1 MRCQGEAAVQSQ
13 QPRKAITRIDLSHV
27 QLASSETARRIN
39 HEILLDLIRA
49 NQPISRANLARCS
62 GLQRSTVSQIID
74 QLLGERWVCYAAQG
88 PAQRGRPATPLRLNE
103 DLRALAV
110 DVQPGLATVAMV
122 DLNGR
127 LLARSQL
134 PAPSR
139 PSACAHLITA
149 SLLRLRTT
157 LPEDSLVGIGIS
169 IAGRIDPGT
178 QRLMFAPNLPWSEF
192 DLRAVIEKELNL
204 PVCIENSAT
213 ACLLAELT
221 FGQLAGIRDAV
232 LVTVSDIVET
242 AVFAHGQFI
251 SGHQGMAGEF
261 GHIPLDPAGPRC
273 TCGQKGC
280 WETFAS
286 CNAAL
291 RYYQK
296 HEPGEPAMTFQELL
310 RRAEE
315 GDHRATQTLTK
326 QACFIGRGLR
336 MIIVGLSPGVIL
348 VAGNVTSAW
357 HRFGPVIEREV
368 AALTL
373 AGTPPR
379 ILPCYEGEIARLRG
393 AAALVFQH
401 RFQPCRQAALSAAGK
416 AIAAAAQKQQLLSG
430 R

>member
-1 MRCQGEAAVQSQ
+1 MQSQ
-13 QPRKAITRIDLSHV
+13 QQQGNATTRIDLSDV

-39 HEILLDLIRA
+39 REILLDLIRA

-62 GLQRSTVSQIID
+62 GLRRSTVSQIID
-74 QLLGERWVCYAAQG
+74 QLVGERWVSYGAQG
-88 PAQRGRPATPLRLNE
+88 PTQRGRPATPLRLNE
-103 DLRALAV
+103 DLTALAI
-110 DVQPGLATVAMV
+110 DVHPGLATVGVV

-127 LLARSQL
+127 LLSSSQL
-134 PAPSR
+134 PVPSR
-139 PSACAHLITA
+139 PAACAQLITK
-149 SLLRLRTT
+149 SLLRMRTT
-157 LPEDSLVGIGIS
+157 LREDSLVGIGVS

-178 QRLMFAPNLPWSEF
+178 QRLMFAPNLLWLGF

-213 ACLLAELT
+213 ACLLAEIT
-221 FGQLAGIRDAV
+221 FGQLAGVRDAV
-232 LVTVSDIVET
+232 LVTVSDTVET
-242 AVFAHGQFI
+242 AVFAHEQFI

-261 GHIPLDPAGPRC
+261 GHVPLDPTGPRC

-280 WETFAS
+280 WEMFAS

-291 RYYQK
+291 RYYK
-296 HEPGEPAMTFQELL
+296 KLEPGEPTMTFQELL

-315 GDHRATQTLTK
+315 GDHRATQTLIR
-326 QACFIGRGLR
+326 QARFIGRGLR
-336 MIIVGLSPGVIL
+336 FIIVGLSPGVIL
-348 VAGNVTSAW
+348 VAGDVTSAW
-357 HRFGPVIEREV
+357 HRFGPTIEREV

-401 RFQPCRQAALSAAGK
+401 QFQAVPARWFARSRK
-416 AIAAAAQKQQLLSG
+416 SHRSG
-430 R
+430 QGPTLRGASKD

>member
-1 MRCQGEAAVQSQ
+1 MQSQ
-13 QPRKAITRIDLSHV
+13 QQGKAITHIDRSDV

-39 HEILLDLIRA
+39 REILLDLIRA

-74 QLLGERWVCYAAQG
+74 QLLGERWVSYGAQG
-88 PAQRGRPATPLRLNE
+88 PTQRGRPATPLRLNE

-110 DVQPGLATVAMV
+110 DVHPGLATVAMV

-127 LLARSQL
+127 LLSRTQL
-134 PAPSR
+134 PVPSR
-139 PSACAHLITA
+139 PAACAHLITG
-149 SLLRLRTT
+149 SLLRMRTT
-157 LPEDSLVGIGIS
+157 LREDSLVGIGIS

-178 QRLMFAPNLPWSEF
+178 QRLMFAPNLLWPEF

-261 GHIPLDPAGPRC
+261 GHVPLDPAGPRC

-291 RYYQK
+291 RYYK
-296 HEPGEPAMTFQELL
+296 KLEPGGPTMTFQELL

-315 GDHRATQTLTK
+315 GDHRATQTLTR

-336 MIIVGLSPGVIL
+336 LFIVGLSPGVIL
-348 VAGNVTSAW
+348 VAGHVTSAW
-357 HRFGPVIEREV
+357 HRFGPLIEREV

-401 RFQPCRQAALSAAGK
+401 QFQLCRQAGLPTPGK
-416 AIAAAAQKQQLLSG
+416 AIGSCQQPILPG
-430 R
+430 AIRVDA